1 MCANNLEIV
10 VIVDVFHLAEIEDF
24 QDMKAI
30 IQRVTSA
37 SVMVDQEVV
46 SAIGRGLCV
55 LIGICK
61 DDTAKDVEYIVR
73 KVLNIRLFEDGSGKR
88 WSKSVLDEQL
98 EILCVSQ
105 FTLYHRLK
113 GNKPDFHL
121 AMQGTEAQDLYN
133 SFLGQLGQKYNPDK
147 IRDGKFGAYMQVH
160 IQNDGPVTVELDS
173 EPKSGDGAE
182 KN

>member
-1 MCANNLEIV
+1 
-10 VIVDVFHLAEIEDF
+10 
-24 QDMKAI
+24 MKAI
-30 IQRVTSA
+30 IQRVTAA
-37 SVMVDQEVV
+37 SVTVNEEIV

-55 LIGICK
+55 LVGICK

-73 KVLNIRLFEDGSGKR
+73 KLLNIRLFEDSSGKR

-133 SFLGQLGQKYNPDK
+133 SFLQQLGQKYRADRIK
-147 IRDGKFGAYMQVH
+147 DGKFGAYMQVH
-160 IQNDGPVTVELDS
+160 IQNDGPVTLELDS
-173 EPKSGDGAE
+173 EPKRSDE
-182 KN
+182 KGEEK